1 MTNIVKLIRND
12 FTKREETDGDIYS
25 RSGIT
30 GSEKLIFEDISLF
43 KFTAS

>member
-12 FTKREETDGDIYS
+12 FTKREETGWDIYS

-30 GSEKLIFEDISLF
+30 GSELVIFEDM
-43 KFTAS
+43 